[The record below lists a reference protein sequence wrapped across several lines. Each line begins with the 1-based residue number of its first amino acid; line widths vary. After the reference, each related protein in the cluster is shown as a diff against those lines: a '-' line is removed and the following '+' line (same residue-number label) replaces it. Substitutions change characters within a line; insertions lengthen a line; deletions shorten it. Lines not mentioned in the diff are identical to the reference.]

1 MANPASKVA
10 SAKDSTQ
17 YVKDGTA
24 RGGHV
29 RSGAV
34 RAGGGPS
41 GPHATSTRGYRSG
54 DHEAVDEPGSAGSE
68 IRRGI
73 GGDPVDVHYGAERV
87 VKRKIGGDT
96 TTPSAATPRAG
107 TPENPPSSTALRED
121 GDHYIRDGTTTAARD
136 QVERDSNKKRP
147 TDLP

>member
-1 MANPASKVA
+1 M
-10 SAKDSTQ
+10 
-17 YVKDGTA
+17 
-24 RGGHV
+24 
-29 RSGAV
+29 
-34 RAGGGPS
+34 
-41 GPHATSTRGYRSG
+41 
-54 DHEAVDEPGSAGSE
+54 DEPGSAGSE

-147 TDLP
+147 TDPPRQGRRAQPPPQQRGAGRGGEGGEEEQK